1 MTLPATVWVLN
12 LDAEIELGRMQ
23 TWLAEGHSSSTFS
36 YSTTQPIQNLI
47 DGYARKFTALLPD
60 NAVVLGSGDASSIGM
75 QNGLGVCWCPTP
87 SALACLRRAG
97 AAPLNAPAPELLTQ
111 INDRRFCAD
120 LGQTLSQAQFAATL
134 EQMNEQL
141 STQSPSGE
149 WLCKRPLGFAGRGQR
164 RIAAGAGPAAQS
176 RPDNQRWLRESLP
189 HGGLQIEP
197 YLPIVAEFSV
207 HGLLRRDKQLQLG
220 QPCQQHVDE
229 HRAWSHS
236 SAALSH
242 PLSDA
247 QLQQLRAEA
256 ERVASALIRVGYFG
270 PFNVDSYLW
279 RDPSGALQLNPRSE
293 INARLTM
300 GYPVGMGSQWLEDLI
315 LACSAD

>member
-1 MTLPATVWVLN
+1 
-12 LDAEIELGRMQ
+12 
-23 TWLAEGHSSSTFS
+23 
-36 YSTTQPIQNLI
+36 
-47 DGYARKFTALLPD
+47 
-60 NAVVLGSGDASSIGM
+60 
-75 QNGLGVCWCPTP
+75 
-87 SALACLRRAG
+87 
-97 AAPLNAPAPELLTQ
+97 
-111 INDRRFCAD
+111 
-120 LGQTLSQAQFAATL
+120 
-134 EQMNEQL
+134 
-141 STQSPSGE
+141 
-149 WLCKRPLGFAGRGQR
+149 
-164 RIAAGAGPAAQS
+164 
-176 RPDNQRWLRESLP
+176 
-189 HGGLQIEP
+189 LQIEP